1 MILGIDVSTYYEEK
15 EANAKYYAD
24 GKEIQPL
31 DEFVKNGVK
40 YMRVRIWNNPYD
52 ENGNPYLGGTSDVN
66 QFIEF
71 AKLVQAK
78 GYKIVPDFHYSDF
91 WADPGKQMTPKAW
104 VGLGVDELAAEI
116 GKFTTEVLSRAKA
129 EGIDCSHV
137 QIGNEITNGMCWP
150 VGRLMEQ
157 GEGQPRTNY
166 ENLTKL
172 LKAGLAAAK
181 SVYPEIQTIIHLERS
196 YDQNV
201 YYEYFDNLRKY
212 DVQFDIIGASYYPYW
227 HGTFEQ
233 FFANMN
239 MCKKEFGKPVMA
251 MELGYGF
258 TLEDYIKNNNGIVQL
273 VVNENFDFHQPY
285 PLTPEG
291 QAQFIEEFLRLAKEN
306 DLAGVFYWE
315 PLWIPGPN
323 ICWASEAGQKYIHEE
338 GKSTR
343 NEWANQC
350 LFDYEGKKLPSF
362 DKFKL

>member
-1 MILGIDVSTYYEEK
+1 MILGIDASTYFEEA
-15 EANAKYYAD
+15 EINAKYYID
-24 GKEIQPL
+24 GKEVDPL
-31 DEFVKNGVK
+31 DEFVKNGVR
-40 YMRVRIWNNPYD
+40 YMRIRIWNNPYD
-52 ENGNPYLGGTSDVN
+52 EEGRPYLGGTSDVEK
-66 QFIEF
+66 FIELS
-71 AKLVQAK
+71 KICQAK

-91 WADPGKQMTPKAW
+91 WADPGKQTMPKAW
-104 VGLGVDELAAEI
+104 MGLGVDEVAAKISE
-116 GKFTTEVLSRAKA
+116 FTTEVLSKAKA
-129 EGIDCSHV
+129 LNIDIPYV

-150 VGRLMEQ
+150 IGRLID
-157 GEGQPRTNY
+157 GEPGQERTNY
-166 ENLTKL
+166 ENLIKL
-172 LKAGLAAAK
+172 LKAGIAAAK

-196 YDQNV
+196 YDQAV
-201 YYEYFDNLRKY
+201 YKEYFTKLREANVNY
-212 DVQFDIIGASYYPYW
+212 DIIGASYYPYW
-227 HGTFEQ
+227 HGTFDQ

-315 PLWIPGPN
+315 PTWIPGEN
-323 ICWASEAGQKYIHEE
+323 ICWASKEGQKYIREE

-350 LFDYEGKKLPSF
+350 LFDYSGNKLPSF